1 MVAGHRGAGASI
13 GIPLLSVPGVVLR
26 GCGNG
31 LPGKGILPVVDG
43 RGLGTCLGRVTSIY
57 NVGGGLA
64 FRLTHR
70 AFTAAAALTGNM
82 PVRAIDGVLKR
93 AGVRA
98 ARVCTHVAGGGVDG
112 SVRKLSGG
120 FINVR
125 GVCGRMSVG

>member
-1 MVAGHRGAGASI
+1 MGAGASI
-13 GIPLLSVPGVVLR
+13 GIPLLSVPGVVLG

-31 LPGKGILPVVDG
+31 LPSNGVLPMVDG
-43 RGLGTCLGRVTSIY
+43 RGLGTCLGRVTSVY

-64 FRLTHR
+64 FRLTER
-70 AFTAAAALTGNM
+70 AFTAAAALSGNM
-82 PVRAIDGVLKR
+82 PVRAISGVLKR

-98 ARVCTHVAGGGVDG
+98 ARVCTHVAGDGVND

-125 GVCGRMSVG
+125 GVCGRITV